1 MKLLSFKK
9 DGRESFGAVVGERVV
24 DLGLKFAGRY
34 ADLVAVLKAGALAEV
49 ESAIAGL
56 RATMICRT
64 SNSCRL
70 FPILRKSSVSASTM
84 IRTGPRLAGTRVHA
98 RWSLPVSR

>member
-34 ADLVAVLKAGALAEV
+34 ADIVAVLKAGALA
-49 ESAIAGL
+49 
-56 RATMICRT
+56 
-64 SNSCRL
+64 
-70 FPILRKSSVSASTM
+70 
-84 IRTGPRLAGTRVHA
+84 
-98 RWSLPVSR
+98 